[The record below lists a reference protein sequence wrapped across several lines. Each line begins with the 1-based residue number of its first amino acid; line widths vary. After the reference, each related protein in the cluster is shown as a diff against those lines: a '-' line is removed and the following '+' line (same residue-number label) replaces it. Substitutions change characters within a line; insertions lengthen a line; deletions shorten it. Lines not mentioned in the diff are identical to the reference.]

1 MAFGLPADS
10 LGLSLLA
17 EVAANPE
24 QVQEHKPLP
33 PLFAHRARG
42 ASLWIEKPNCSH
54 KQPSRL
60 EGS

>member
-33 PLFAHRARG
+33 PLFAHRAQG
-42 ASLWIEKPNCSH
+42 GFP
-54 KQPSRL
+54 L
-60 EGS
+60 EGETKLFS